1 MKTTSLNYNKLLL
14 NTGGEL
20 PDINSFDELVQP
32 GVYVIEGENLASL
45 LEVKSGDLPFEAGV
59 SMSAVLVVV
68 NLNRTNLQ
76 SGLIVGQSITVVDV
90 LNNKTQTY
98 MRTRGSGNDVLEWS
112 SWAEML
118 ALGETGDVKSIE
130 ELNIVTKQLQTAV
143 EEVASQ
149 VNISTVSNYNIS
161 VLGAGMTFVK
171 RELFLLPGHTY
182 RFYVANPKW
191 GKDEVTSKS
200 ATIFQI
206 KQIVS
211 GTEKLLTVVYK
222 ENEGG
227 ALDVKSYYDFT
238 AVEGATYEIGLRAN
252 KGEAVQFVL
261 HDTTDTLDHGSIL
274 YLNDERYIVPKML
287 AATRAAKVGTK
298 SQTPQLVLAHFS
310 DIHGSKTNYNR
321 VMEFCDKY
329 SEYINDIL
337 HTGDTVNDTYGSISW
352 LNSKVLN
359 CIGNHDGARYESGK
373 LNWTSVPAVDV
384 YKTFFEPYIASW
396 GVVQPENAAEQG
408 RCYYYK
414 DYTEQGVRL
423 ITLDCMRYDDAQHAW
438 LSQVLDNAKSAGLH
452 VLVAVH
458 YPLDRGTAVDTPF
471 HSLQAT
477 TTTEADARIADVVA
491 SSGVQFIAYLCGHTH
506 WDEFF
511 KVKGYDGQI
520 CICVDSSAAGDNYND
535 AARTAGTKN
544 QDSFNIFSVDTYGK
558 MFRIFRVGCDRDRWM
573 RHKGTICWDYA
584 NGKLIYQD

>member
-1 MKTTSLNYNKLLL
+1 M
-14 NTGGEL
+14 
-20 PDINSFDELVQP
+20 
-32 GVYVIEGENLASL
+32 
-45 LEVKSGDLPFEAGV
+45 
-59 SMSAVLVVV
+59 
-68 NLNRTNLQ
+68 
-76 SGLIVGQSITVVDV
+76 
-90 LNNKTQTY
+90 
-98 MRTRGSGNDVLEWS
+98 
-112 SWAEML
+112 
-118 ALGETGDVKSIE
+118 
-130 ELNIVTKQLQTAV
+130 
-143 EEVASQ
+143 
-149 VNISTVSNYNIS
+149 
-161 VLGAGMTFVK
+161 
-171 RELFLLPGHTY
+171 
-182 RFYVANPKW
+182 
-191 GKDEVTSKS
+191 
-200 ATIFQI
+200 
-206 KQIVS
+206 
-211 GTEKLLTVVYK
+211 
-222 ENEGG
+222 
-227 ALDVKSYYDFT
+227 
-238 AVEGATYEIGLRAN
+238 
-252 KGEAVQFVL
+252 
-261 HDTTDTLDHGSIL
+261 
-274 YLNDERYIVPKML
+274 
-287 AATRAAKVGTK
+287 
-298 SQTPQLVLAHFS
+298 
-310 DIHGSKTNYNR
+310 
-321 VMEFCDKY
+321 
-329 SEYINDIL
+329 
-337 HTGDTVNDTYGSISW
+337 NDTFGSISW

-373 LNWTSVPAVDV
+373 LNWTSVSAVDV

-544 QDSFNIFSVDTYGK
+544 QDSFNIFSVDTYCK

-573 RHKGTICWDYA
+573 RHKGSICWDYA